1 MTRGIFVTATDT
13 EVGKT
18 VVTAGL
24 ALALRE
30 QGLRV
35 GVMKP
40 VQSGHLADDPEGD
53 GGRLKRWTGVE
64 AELEEIVPY
73 SFSLPVAPWIA
84 ARSAGVAIDRAG
96 LVERIRTMA
105 ERYDLLLVEGAGGL
119 LVPVGPDWTMAD
131 LAVELGWPLVIV
143 ARPNLGTV
151 NHTVLTLEAARN
163 RGLRPLGVILNGY
176 REGERVPSLEANPE
190 MIEHFGEAPVLGR
203 IPWMAEPVTTETL
216 RDTFTRAVDG
226 RALVERLRLTDRVE
240 DHV

>member
-1 MTRGIFVTATDT
+1 MTRGLFVTATDT

-24 ALALRE
+24 ALALQE
-30 QGLRV
+30 QGIRV

-64 AELEEIVPY
+64 AKPEEIVPY

-84 ARSAGVAIDRAG
+84 ARSAGVVIDQAG

-105 ERYDLLLVEGAGGL
+105 KQYDLLLVEGAGGL
-119 LVPVGPDWTMAD
+119 LAPVGPDWTMAD
-131 LAVELGWPLVIV
+131 LAEELGWPLVIV

-151 NHTVLTLEAARN
+151 NHTVLTLEAACS
-163 RGLRPLGVILNGY
+163 RGLHPLGVILNGY
-176 REGERVPSLEANPE
+176 HEGDRDPSLEANPE
-190 MIEHFGEAPVLGR
+190 MIERFGGAPVLGR
-203 IPWMAEPVTTETL
+203 IPWMEKPITAEKL
-216 RDTFTRAVDG
+216 RDVFTRALDG
-226 RALVERLRLTDRVE
+226 HALMERLRLIV
-240 DHV
+240 

>member
-1 MTRGIFVTATDT
+1 MTRGLFVTATDT

-24 ALALRE
+24 ALALQE

-40 VQSGHLADDPEGD
+40 VQSGHLGDAPEGD

-64 AELEEIVPY
+64 AKPEEIVPY

-84 ARSAGVAIDRAG
+84 ARTAGVTVDKTG

-119 LVPVGPDWTMAD
+119 LAPVGPDWTMAD
-131 LAVELGWPLVIV
+131 LAMELGWPLVIV

-151 NHTVLTLEAARN
+151 NHTVLTLEAARS
-163 RGLRPLGVILNGY
+163 RGLQPLGVILNGY
-176 REGERVPSLEANPE
+176 REGDQDPSLEANPE
-190 MIEHFGEAPVLGR
+190 MIERFGGAPVLGR
-203 IPWMAEPVTTETL
+203 IPWMTEPMTAEKL
-216 RDTFTRAVDG
+216 RDVFTRALDG
-226 RALVERLRLTDRVE
+226 GGALMERLRSTAWVE
-240 DHV
+240 